1 MAKRNFIIPV
11 ILMLLIVTS
20 TSFAQTDKYQW
31 KLVDTK
37 DECQLYT
44 SVVPGK
50 DYVAAKTTCVIPA
63 RMEVIGMVLVDIANY
78 PEWMED
84 CKETK
89 ILKVVDDQNDVFIF
103 WLRQHVP
110 LLTDRDTVLK
120 SKVEMNI
127 AKGQH
132 FVYGDSTNEMTYD
145 AGKGYVRMPLFNSL
159 FTLEW
164 IDREHTRVTF
174 MVDPDLGKW
183 VPSSVANSVIK
194 KTPYKSLKKL
204 MKEVKKNKYIE
215 SAKTSK
221 YNKLTED
228 AIKAGFVKP

>member
-103 WLRQHVP
+103 WFRQHIP
-110 LLTDRDTVLK
+110 LLTDRDMVLK
-120 SKVEMNI
+120 GKTIQKVD
-127 AKGQH
+127 KGQEFIYAH
-132 FVYGDSTNEMTYD
+132 STNEIPYD
-145 AGKGYVRMPLFNSL
+145 SGKGYVRMPSFNSL
-159 FTLEW
+159 CILEW
-164 IDREHTRVTF
+164 VDRENTKVTF
-174 MVDPDLGKW
+174 MIDPDLGKGI
-183 VPSSVANSVIK
+183 PSMVANLIIK
-194 KTPYKSLKKL
+194 NTPYKSLQKM
-204 MKEVKKNKYIE
+204 MKMVKMSKYIDA
-215 SAKTSK
+215 AKTSK
-221 YNKLTED
+221 YNKVIED
-228 AIKAGFVKP
+228 AIKSGFPK